1 MKVKIM
7 AWGGSLNKDGS
18 DYIRK
23 LREAD
28 KVITFL
34 ESLKEELN
42 TEEQANFSRTIEI
55 IVEYI
60 SKISEKK
67 E

>member
-1 MKVKIM
+1 MV
-7 AWGGSLNKDGS
+7 WGGSLNKEGS

-34 ESLKEELN
+34 EKTIEDLN
-42 TEEQANFSRTIEI
+42 PEEQANFDKTIEI
-55 IVEYI
+55 IIDYI
-60 SKISEKK
+60 SKISEK
-67 E
+67 

>member
-1 MKVKIM
+1 M
-7 AWGGSLNKDGS
+7 AWGGSLNKRGS

-28 KVITFL
+28 KVIAFL
-34 ESLKEELN
+34 ESIKEELN
-42 TEEQANFSRTIEI
+42 LEEQEILSKTIEVI
-55 IVEYI
+55 MDYI
-60 SKISEKK
+60 SKISGKK

>member
-1 MKVKIM
+1 MV
-7 AWGGSLNKDGS
+7 WGGSLNKEGS

-60 SKISEKK
+60 SKISEK
-67 E
+67 

>member
-1 MKVKIM
+1 M
-7 AWGGSLNKDGS
+7 AWGGSLNKEGS

-28 KVITFL
+28 KVIAFL
-34 ESLKEELN
+34 ENFKKDLN
-42 TEEQANFSRTIEI
+42 TEEQTNFSRTIEI
-55 IVEYI
+55 IVEYS

>member
-1 MKVKIM
+1 M

-34 ESLKEELN
+34 ESIKEDLN
-42 TEEQANFSRTIEI
+42 AKERANFSRTIEI

-60 SKISEKK
+60 SKISEK
-67 E
+67 

>member
-1 MKVKIM
+1 M
-7 AWGGSLNKDGS
+7 AWGGSLNKNGS
-18 DYIRK
+18 DYIRR

-28 KVITFL
+28 KVIAFL
-34 ESLKEELN
+34 EILKEELN

-60 SKISEKK
+60 SKISEK
-67 E
+67 

>member
-1 MKVKIM
+1 M

-28 KVITFL
+28 RVIAFL
-34 ESLKEELN
+34 ESLKEDLN

-60 SKISEKK
+60 SKISEK
-67 E
+67 

>member
-1 MKVKIM
+1 M
-7 AWGGSLNKDGS
+7 AWGGSLNKNGS

-28 KVITFL
+28 KVIMFL
-34 ESLKEELN
+34 ESFKEELN
-42 TEEQANFSRTIEI
+42 TEEQANLSITIEI

>member
-1 MKVKIM
+1 M
-7 AWGGSLNKDGS
+7 AWGGSLNKNGS

-28 KVITFL
+28 RVIAFL

-42 TEEQANFSRTIEI
+42 IEEQANFSRTIEI

-60 SKISEKK
+60 SKISEKLT
-67 E
+67 

>member
-1 MKVKIM
+1 M
-7 AWGGSLNKDGS
+7 AWGGSLNKNGS

-28 KVITFL
+28 RVISFL
-34 ESLKEELN
+34 EGLKEDLN
-42 TEEQANFSRTIEI
+42 TKEQTNLSKTIEI
-55 IVEYI
+55 IAEHI

>member
-1 MKVKIM
+1 MV
-7 AWGGSLNKDGS
+7 WGGSLNKDGS

-28 KVITFL
+28 RVITFL
-34 ESLKEELN
+34 ESLKEELK

>member
-1 MKVKIM
+1 MT
-7 AWGGSLNKDGS
+7 WGGSLNKNGS

-28 KVITFL
+28 RVITFL
-34 ESLKEELN
+34 ENLKEHLSPKK
-42 TEEQANFSRTIEI
+42 QSFLSKTIEI
-55 IVEYI
+55 ITEYI
-60 SKISEKK
+60 LKISEKK

>member
-1 MKVKIM
+1 M
-7 AWGGSLNKDGS
+7 AWGGSLNENGS

-28 KVITFL
+28 RVVAFL
-34 ESLKEELN
+34 ENLKEHLN
-42 TEEQANFSRTIEI
+42 PKERAILSNTVEI
-55 IVEYI
+55 IIDYI
-60 SKISEKK
+60 SKVSEKK